1 MTRICIALN
10 TKNWEEARRTINLLR
25 KEAEMFKVGLPLYL
39 GRGKDEVTTLIR
51 DGVKIFLDLKLNDIP
66 SVVSLS
72 LEDIPKVEILT
83 VHGLGGYDM
92 VKEAVRTRS
101 DIKIAVVSLMTSI
114 SGDWALGVFKRG
126 TKGLIS
132 NIARISSEAGAWG
145 LVVPGSFAKYV
156 RKNFKNLN
164 LVVPGVRLERGKD
177 EHKFTTGVLE
187 LKWLGEEDVIVLGR
201 EITESADPLEKLR
214 RIKEQI
220 G

>member
-177 EHKFTTGVLE
+177 EHKFATGVLE